1 MCVCVCVCVR
11 EIEAYAERETVCDDV
26 AVCVRA

>member
-1 MCVCVCVCVR
+1 MCVCVCER